1 MPKQWEELAP
11 KNGVPQ
17 WKLTVTSDD
26 PTDGVPISV
35 FRGTKDQIAEALADS
50 QANAN
55 RRIAELRRNNGGNG
69 AGPGNTP
76 PAPRPGAPKPLT
88 AADRMTAVAELNDP
102 ATVDRAVTRIIESQV
117 GPMENLRQATE
128 NAPAD
133 REERISRA
141 AIAAATQFAEET
153 PEWFPSEH
161 NKNTLV
167 RYMRT
172 QGMNP
177 TNLAHYKQAFEEL
190 TAAQLLQPKPEEE
203 DETETQPPEP
213 QPERNAPA
221 PAPPKTPTRIST
233 SVRPSQF
240 SGQPPAKP
248 TNRMKYSR
256 EQIAKM
262 SAPTMKRLMTT
273 DPEFVRCSEFYAQQ
287 DNKPKR
293 RAS

>member
-1 MPKQWEELAP
+1 MGKQWEELPP
-11 KNGVPQ
+11 KNGIPQ

-26 PTDGVPISV
+26 PADGIPISV
-35 FRGTKDQIAEALADS
+35 FRGTKDQITDALADS
-50 QANAN
+50 QSNAN
-55 RRIAELRRNNGGNG
+55 RRLAELRRTNGGNG
-69 AGPGNTP
+69 NGPGNNP
-76 PAPRPGAPKPLT
+76 PTPRPSAPKPLT
-88 AADRMTAVAELNDP
+88 AADRMTAVAELSDP
-102 ATVDRAVTRIIESQV
+102 ATVDKAITRIVESQV
-117 GPMENLRQATE
+117 GPIENLRQATE

-153 PEWFPSEH
+153 PEWYPSDH
-161 NKNTLV
+161 NKNILV
-167 RYMRT
+167 KYMRT

-177 TNLAHYKQAFEEL
+177 TILSNYTNAFNEL
-190 TAAQLLQPKPEEE
+190 TAAQLLQQKRDE
-203 DETETQPPEP
+203 DETETQPPDP

-221 PAPPKTPTRIST
+221 PVPPKTPTRIST
-233 SVRPSQF
+233 SVRPSEIN
-240 SGQPPAKP
+240 GQPPARP

-273 DPEFVRCSEFYAQQ
+273 DPEFVKCSEFYAQQ
-287 DNKPKR
+287 DAKPKR